1 MAPAGGFSVTPGHYN
16 AQYDYDFRQ
25 KKERVSY
32 AEVRIISECVET
44 FIDEVHRKGQRDKG
58 PFTYDGHTG
67 RVEGVAQKSDS
78 STVKLREWG

>member
-32 AEVRIISECVET
+32 AEVRILNAWDILH
-44 FIDEVHRKGQRDKG
+44 EVFRKGQR
-58 PFTYDGHTG
+58 Y
-67 RVEGVAQKSDS
+67 Q
-78 STVKLREWG
+78 